1 MSVSETDIHDIGDIA
16 DWVEQRRQYEYDT
29 SLDRWKVMRTL
40 ATIVVNLVS
49 KKPVKE
55 NELFKLGDEINDTKR
70 TPDQM
75 DKINDVFSKWDLDE
89 QKHRNG

>member
-1 MSVSETDIHDIGDIA
+1 MSISETDIHDIGEIA

-29 SLDRWKVMRTL
+29 SIDRWKAMRAL

-55 NELFKLGDEINDTKR
+55 NELFKLGDEIEETKR
-70 TPDQM
+70 TPEE
-75 DKINDVFSKWDLDE
+75 IEYIEDVFKKWDS
-89 QKHRNG
+89 K